1 MSRRKD
7 QDDEYFVPSADQ
19 RVFGAGIKRKRV
31 AFVRPSSDATL
42 TTTTSSNE
50 SEEASSPGSRVAD
63 QYFAIVMG
71 KKKKEDEGADHPRDG
86 TTAAESSAEPNK
98 VAESSS
104 DSKSSTEEVVRI
116 CEVCKVPFP
125 PEDDTSATE
134 EDDDGDGS
142 TTSTGKSRARTRRA
156 TPHEASLVHQVC
168 LEHVHPPSHLDR
180 TRHGMRYLTSYG
192 WDPDSR
198 RGLGASG
205 EGILY
210 PIKAKPKHDT
220 IGLGVDPEEIAAM
233 EARRKQREEERAK
246 QRQKLN
252 AKQVRQSYAADR
264 KKAERLR
271 ELFYRND
278 DIEKYLGGASHDV
291 LR

>member
-1 MSRRKD
+1 MSKRND

-42 TTTTSSNE
+42 TTTATSSNE

-63 QYFAIVMG
+63 QYLAIVMG
-71 KKKKEDEGADHPRDG
+71 KKKKKDEGADHPQDG
-86 TTAAESSAEPNK
+86 TVTPASTEPNKAAESSP
-98 VAESSS
+98 
-104 DSKSSTEEVVRI
+104 DSKSSTGEGIRI
-116 CEVCKVPFP
+116 CEVCKVPLP
-125 PEDDTSATE
+125 SEEESTSATE
-134 EDDDGDGS
+134 EEDDDS
-142 TTSTGKSRARTRRA
+142 TSSTGKSRGRARRA
-156 TPHEASLVHQVC
+156 TPHEASLVHQIC

-233 EARRKQREEERAK
+233 EVRRKQREEERAK

-252 AKQVRQSYAADR
+252 AKQARQSYAADR

-278 DIEKYLGGASHDV
+278 DIEKYLGGGSHDF